1 MTIQKKI
8 FIYSKDEP
16 YTEKG
21 LQHMLSDLMKDK
33 LIGEKLWIHQ
43 VMLHTG
49 YHCGRKDIS
58 KMLLL

>member
-1 MTIQKKI
+1 MDFLIDSILEWIDDYSKKK

-33 LIGEKLWIHQ
+33 LIGEKL
-43 VMLHTG
+43 
-49 YHCGRKDIS
+49 
-58 KMLLL
+58 